1 MNQLFLE
8 CVWLVVLISAVPVG
22 CVSFACG
29 VVAALQS
36 ATQIQEQSVIHLVR
50 IGVFAGTAYLLGG
63 AGVTLLRQL
72 FVKTL
77 VAIELVGK
85 V

>member
-8 CVWLVVLISAVPVG
+8 CVWLVLLISSIPLAG
-22 CVSFACG
+22 VSVACG
-29 VVAALQS
+29 VVAAMQS

-50 IGVFAGTAYLLGG
+50 VGVFAGIAYLLGG
-63 AGVTLLRQL
+63 TGVALMREL

-77 VAIELVGK
+77 VAIELVGRG
-85 V
+85 